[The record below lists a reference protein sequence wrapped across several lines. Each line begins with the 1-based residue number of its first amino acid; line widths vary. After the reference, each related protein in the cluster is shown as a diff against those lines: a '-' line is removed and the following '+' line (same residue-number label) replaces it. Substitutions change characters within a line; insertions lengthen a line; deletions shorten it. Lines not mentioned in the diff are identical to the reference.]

1 MQPFIVEQATE
12 RLQNERNESSGTP
25 VNHAAPLLAKMVDPA
40 TVTLT
45 LLGKVGGA
53 ALKGAGTVNTLWSLH
68 DKIKTLCDTMKKDN
82 PEESKKQILVELNKA
97 EAELGS
103 LKVEL
108 ESELNVLKDAL
119 DINHDSLVTAQA
131 HWSALQEEL
140 ERAKQDHERAL
151 DRALGRAKQ
160 DNERALGRALGRAK
174 QDNERALD
182 RAKQDNERA
191 LDRAL
196 DRAKQDRVEEID
208 RNTCLLVQAHQDE
221 LARVKKAYLE
231 QLASVK
237 QARDGHLHRFRVR
250 VRAFN
255 RPAAYTPD
263 SSNIFQQGDEE
274 VFA

>member
-82 PEESKKQILVELNKA
+82 PEESKKQLLVELNKA

-108 ESELNVLKDAL
+108 ESELNVLKGAL

-131 HWSALQEEL
+131 HLSALQEEL

-151 DRALGRAKQ
+151 DRAKQ
-160 DNERALGRALGRAK
+160 DNERALC
-174 QDNERALD
+174 RALD